1 MISMPLGFFEP
12 VAFFPY
18 IAVRYRMTIKDAK
31 VLICDDSILARNQIQ
46 GILEQIGNNNCVQ
59 VRDGHEAVEALQK
72 EHFDLMF
79 LDFCMPNV
87 DGIDVL
93 KSIAFLDK
101 RPYIIIVSSMCTKS
115 MIVESL
121 GFGANDFIQKPYSAN
136 QMITVIENWQK
147 KLIN

>member
-59 VRDGHEAVEALQK
+59 VRDGNEAVEVLQK

-79 LDFCMPNV
+79 LDFCMPNA

-93 KSIAFLDK
+93 KSIVSLDK
-101 RPYIIIVSSMCTKS
+101 RPYIIIVSSIS
-115 MIVESL
+115 SL
-121 GFGANDFIQKPYSAN
+121 SSDFNIFKYCRH
-136 QMITVIENWQK
+136 
-147 KLIN
+147 